1 MAAMM
6 LMDTIILSFQNWDSD
21 FTSFKEMVPIAITP
35 LFLPK
40 IPLPTKLL
48 KLVTFHIVTLYVDK
62 NISQG
67 VKRLGVDVLVQSG
80 SSSKLEEATYCHLGN
95 LSRLFVWAF
104 LIWNWIGAKPNTG

>member
-1 MAAMM
+1 
-6 LMDTIILSFQNWDSD
+6 
-21 FTSFKEMVPIAITP
+21 MVPIAITP

-95 LSRLFVWAF
+95 LSRLFGHF
-104 LIWNWIGAKPNTG
+104 